1 MTYTIPYQATAT
13 AQGNI
18 VVQDGTINTTST
30 SLALVGAGLKY
41 YAAHS
46 TTLAADKKPQT
57 NTIGDYALYSGLG
70 LAVLFHFIK

>member
-1 MTYTIPYQATAT
+1 MKHL
-13 AQGNI
+13 
-18 VVQDGTINTTST
+18 VINKKNKKTNNMIDNST
-30 SLALVGAGLKY
+30 KMALSLALVGAGLKY